1 MTDAPELLAAVCPG
15 RPKQIDHGFSYSTG
29 MALLQLAVRR
39 DGYFPSALYLHDKLF
54 PCSIFSPHS
63 LFGCFFF
70 LFFLYILQ
78 LCECVCVCAC
88 VCVCVFGCVCLCVC
102 LLRKTNGDLFKH
114 HFIVAIQINVCKDL

>member
-70 LFFLYILQ
+70 YFFYTYYS
-78 LCECVCVCAC
+78 CVSVCVCVPVSVCVCLVVC
-88 VCVCVFGCVCLCVC
+88 VCVCVC
-102 LLRKTNGDLFKH
+102 
-114 HFIVAIQINVCKDL
+114 